1 MATMDTP
8 ARVCAESPIRYSFKR
23 RPEAHPAKDSTY
35 GPLDGPSDE
44 SKAPYAMTE
53 VDVAEDEPADE
64 AAGRSERTDALWADV
79 RIDPVEIALPRG
91 VGYTLRAY
99 RPSAEISRPD
109 IDRATNPDLDD
120 FDAASAAVAR
130 RRRVTDEDEDG
141 VSDADVDAESAG
153 DRDRKPSR
161 ARAKNAVVEDD
172 EDEAL
177 EEDDLDEDDLE
188 DEDDE
193 DETDEDEED
202 EEDDEEANKED
213 VPVFLGHNG
222 RVFLFHSPEK
232 LVEFVKSGTEHDLS
246 QLETWPDL
254 VDRVSN
260 DDIVPLDEDTYELD
274 LVVENLRG
282 GSDAWDAPL
291 ILRAGELARDLSYA
305 LRIEAVLVALAAG
318 SPLDDL
324 DEALRASESGGVGSF
339 FARRKLKKIPAQQS
353 SLAWRTVIGKI
364 SAVSDWRD

>member
-1 MATMDTP
+1 
-8 ARVCAESPIRYSFKR
+8 
-23 RPEAHPAKDSTY
+23 
-35 GPLDGPSDE
+35 
-44 SKAPYAMTE
+44 MTE

-64 AAGRSERTDALWADV
+64 AAGRSTRTDALWADV
-79 RIDPVEIALPRG
+79 RIDPVEIALPGG

-99 RPSAEISRPD
+99 RPSAEISRPE

-130 RRRVTDEDEDG
+130 RRRVTDEDDETADDD
-141 VSDADVDAESAG
+141 VSHPDVDAELVG
-153 DRDRKPSR
+153 DRDAS
-161 ARAKNAVVEDD
+161 D
-172 EDEAL
+172 EDE
-177 EEDDLDEDDLE
+177 DLDEE
-188 DEDDE
+188 DEDE
-193 DETDEDEED
+193 DEDEE
-202 EEDDEEANKED
+202 EDEEASKED

-222 RVFLFHSPEK
+222 RVYLFHSPEK
-232 LVEFVKSGTEHDLS
+232 LVEFVKSGAEHDLS
-246 QLETWPDL
+246 QLESWSDL
-254 VDRVSN
+254 VERIST
-260 DDIVPLDEDTYELD
+260 DDVVPLDEDTYELD

-305 LRIEAVLVALAAG
+305 LRIEAVLVALSAG

-324 DEALRASESGGVGSF
+324 DDALRSSVNGGVGSF
-339 FARRKLKKIPAQQS
+339 FARRKLRKIPAQQS

>member
-1 MATMDTP
+1 
-8 ARVCAESPIRYSFKR
+8 
-23 RPEAHPAKDSTY
+23 
-35 GPLDGPSDE
+35 
-44 SKAPYAMTE
+44 MTE

-64 AAGRSERTDALWADV
+64 AAGRSKRTDALWADV
-79 RIDPVEIALPRG
+79 RIDPVEIALPGG

-99 RPSAEISRPD
+99 RPAAEISRPD

-130 RRRVTDEDEDG
+130 RRRVTDEDEDDAELAE
-141 VSDADVDAESAG
+141 DADS
-153 DRDRKPSR
+153 KPSR
-161 ARAKNAVVEDD
+161 VRAKNAVVE
-172 EDEAL
+172 
-177 EEDDLDEDDLE
+177 EDDLE
-188 DEDDE
+188 EDEEGEEEDEDDDDLDDEDDE
-193 DETDEDEED
+193 DETDEDETED
-202 EEDDEEANKED
+202 EEEDEDASKED
-213 VPVFLGHNG
+213 VPLFLGHNG
-222 RVFLFHSPEK
+222 RIFLFHSAEK
-232 LVEFVKSGTEHDLS
+232 LVEFVKSGADHDLS

-254 VDRVSN
+254 VERVSN
-260 DDIVPLDEDTYELD
+260 DDVAPLDEDTYELD

-324 DEALRASESGGVGSF
+324 DEALRASVSGGVGSF
-339 FARRKLKKIPAQQS
+339 FARRKLRKIPAQQS

-364 SAVSDWRD
+364 SAVSDWKD